1 MKDNQKKQPTPVVGK
16 NPCGKSQLSKA
27 VKSSWLLCVFS
38 AGIVIFSS
46 SQLQA
51 QLINVDFNNNSYGA
65 GHGGPDPGPTLSG
78 PAVLGTAGDQW
89 NGINTS
95 SGTGVSLIYANG
107 SNSPVTMTFTS
118 AGGYDANSYGG
129 STPFAGTPYD
139 ALMEDYL
146 FNGGTTQT
154 IMLSGLAANSK
165 YNLVLYN
172 AADVPGAGRTTWFTV
187 NGNTQG
193 STWNGSSSTLIAGI
207 DYVEFTS
214 AMSDGSGNLVI
225 TWTGNG
231 SAEGDING
239 VQIQSVPTV
248 PLLPVTQVSGGLSH
262 SLFIDSAGNLWVM
275 GDNTDGQLG
284 LGPTITNVN
293 VPQALNNGVRTVAA
307 GGYHSLF
314 VKFGNSLW
322 AMGGNFDGQL
332 GDKTYNTQYFP
343 EEIASSQVSV
353 IAAGSSHSLFGEFH
367 QPLGPGSLWTMG
379 WNQYG
384 QLGDNT
390 TITTNAPQD
399 ILSTVFLG
407 SAAVTAVAA
416 GAYHS
421 LFIRPGGSLWAMGYD
436 FFGQLGDT
444 NSYYSTGIIQQS
456 TYQEIVSSNVT
467 AITAGLNTSL
477 FIKSDGSLWGMGNN
491 GAGQLGPNADPYAQD
506 IPIEIGASN
515 VTAVAEGNTFTL
527 FIESDGSLWGMGENP
542 YGQLGLGPAY
552 VGEHNGTHVPLQIV
566 ASNVVAVATGYSHSL
581 FIKSDGSLWGMGNN
595 ADGELGDGTYSNRY
609 YPEQI
614 VPRRQPIIGAVS
626 SAGNHLLLN
635 GNGGQP
641 YRPFTTLMSTN
652 AVLSFSQWTP
662 VATNACDA
670 DGNFSVTN
678 PVNPQVSRQFYIIRM
693 QN

>member
-16 NPCGKSQLSKA
+16 NPYGKSQLSKA

-46 SQLQA
+46 SLLQA
-51 QLINVDFNNNSYGA
+51 QLINVDFNNDSYGA
-65 GHGGPDPGPTLSG
+65 GHGGPNPGPTMSG
-78 PAVLGTAGDQW
+78 AAVLGTAGDQW

-107 SNSPVTMTFTS
+107 SNSPVTMIFNS
-118 AGGYDANSYGG
+118 GGGYDVNSYGG

-146 FNGGTTQT
+146 YNGGTPQT
-154 IMLSGLAANSK
+154 ITLSGLAPNSK

-239 VQIQSVPTV
+239 VQIQSVPPI

-275 GDNTDGQLG
+275 GDNTYGQLG
-284 LGPTITNVN
+284 LGSAITNEN

-307 GGYHSLF
+307 GGDHSLF
-314 VKFGNSLW
+314 IKSGNSLW

-332 GDKTYNTQYFP
+332 GDNTYNTQYFP
-343 EEIASSQVSV
+343 EEIASSQVFV
-353 IAAGSSHSLFGEFH
+353 IAGGIGHSLFGEFH
-367 QPLGPGSLWTMG
+367 DPLGPGSLWTMG

-399 ILSTVFLG
+399 ILSTVVFG
-407 SAAVTAVAA
+407 NAAVTAVAA

-436 FFGQLGDT
+436 FFGQLGDS
-444 NSYYSTGIIQQS
+444 NSQYSTGIIQQK

-467 AITAGLNTSL
+467 AITAGLNASL

-506 IPIEIGASN
+506 VPIEIVASN

-581 FIKSDGSLWGMGNN
+581 FIKSDGSLWGMGYN

-614 VPRRQPIIGAVS
+614 VPRRQPIIGTVS
-626 SAGNHLLLN
+626 SAGNYLLLN

-641 YRPFTTLMSTN
+641 YRPFTTLMSTD
-652 AVLSFSQWTP
+652 ASLSFSQWTP

-678 PVNPQVSRQFYIIRM
+678 PVNPQASRQFYIIQM